1 MDPRLAAVA
10 AVLPPA
16 SFTTDPAALAP
27 HLTDWRGQKTGHA
40 DALARPSGT
49 EEVEALVRAAVAHGV
64 AIVPQGG
71 NTGLVGGSVPEPL
84 PAGQGERRADRP
96 VILLSTAR
104 MNRILNLDGAGLSLV
119 AGAGT
124 ILADVHE
131 AVAAHGL
138 SFPLSLGA
146 KGSATLG
153 GLCSTNAGGTQVLR
167 HGTMRN
173 LVLGLEAVL
182 PDGSRLDQLRPLRKD
197 STGYDIKQ
205 LLIGAEGTLGVI
217 TAVALKLVPAPK
229 SRAVAWAAVPDL
241 SSALALLARLRGLV
255 GERIESFELVPAD
268 GLALVLHHIPG
279 TRAPVDARHPWHC
292 LIELADAEADS
303 PLAASL
309 EAALA
314 SAAGDGLVADATIAS
329 SGAQADA
336 LWHLRETLP
345 EAERLDGPCLK
356 NDVAVSVADVPA
368 FDAAAREAIARAFP
382 GARPLVFGH
391 LGDGNLHW
399 NLRPPEILDPRDWL
413 ATEGDRARAL
423 LHDMVMAFKGTI
435 SAEHGLGTLKAR
447 EYGRLGDPGKLAAMR
462 AIKAA
467 LDPGGLM
474 NPGKLF
480 A

>member
-1 MDPRLAAVA
+1 
-10 AVLPPA
+10 
-16 SFTTDPAALAP
+16 
-27 HLTDWRGQKTGHA
+27 
-40 DALARPSGT
+40 
-49 EEVEALVRAAVAHGV
+49 
-64 AIVPQGG
+64 
-71 NTGLVGGSVPEPL
+71 
-84 PAGQGERRADRP
+84 
-96 VILLSTAR
+96 
-104 MNRILNLDGAGLSLV
+104 
-119 AGAGT
+119 
-124 ILADVHE
+124 
-131 AVAAHGL
+131 
-138 SFPLSLGA
+138 
-146 KGSATLG
+146 
-153 GLCSTNAGGTQVLR
+153 
-167 HGTMRN
+167 
-173 LVLGLEAVL
+173 
-182 PDGSRLDQLRPLRKD
+182 
-197 STGYDIKQ
+197 
-205 LLIGAEGTLGVI
+205 
-217 TAVALKLVPAPK
+217 
-229 SRAVAWAAVPDL
+229 
-241 SSALALLARLRGLV
+241 
-255 GERIESFELVPAD
+255 
-268 GLALVLHHIPG
+268 VLHHIPG
-279 TRAPVDARHPWHC
+279 TRAPLNARHPWHC

-399 NLRPPEILDPRDWL
+399 NLRPPEGLDPRDWL